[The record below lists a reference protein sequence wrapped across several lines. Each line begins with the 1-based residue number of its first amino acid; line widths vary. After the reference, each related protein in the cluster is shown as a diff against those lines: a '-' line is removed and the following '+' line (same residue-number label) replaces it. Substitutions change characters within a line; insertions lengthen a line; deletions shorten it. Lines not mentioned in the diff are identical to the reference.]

1 MSKKSVLVAMVC
13 SVVIVL
19 AIAQQARTDPAK
31 SEPQIETKVSE
42 STKYGRHARTTEV
55 FHGKVLLSRKVELSS
70 EDGKLIS
77 VSTKLFRDGDVIFFS
92 TYFADANRT
101 IRGYYHQG
109 KVVMN
114 EGDEDGD
121 GFFETMILFDAKEQ
135 PVEAFS
141 KSKDGTV
148 TQFSKEKLAELRKSF
163 SKLQE

>member
-1 MSKKSVLVAMVC
+1 MSKKGVIVAMVC
-13 SVVIVL
+13 SLVIMW
-19 AIAQQARTDPAK
+19 AIAQQTQTSPSE

-42 STKYGRHARTTEV
+42 SSKYGRHARTTEV
-55 FHGKVLLSRKVELSS
+55 FHGKVLLSRKVEISG
-70 EDGKLIS
+70 EDGKLKS
-77 VSTKLFRDGDVIFFS
+77 VSTKLYRDGELIFFS

-101 IRGYYHQG
+101 IRGYYHQD

-141 KSKDGTV
+141 KTKDGTV

-163 SKLQE
+163 SKFQE